1 MLMEHIINDLEQY
14 EINTM
19 TIEDIVKILNSNAT
33 SMQKQLE
40 RITSANL
47 KQWVLRVAREVRIDN
62 TIKQKFLI
70 EWLNIKHR
78 TVEEVFY

>member
-1 MLMEHIINDLEQY
+1 MLMENIINDLEQY